1 MEQVNWDTIGSGEA
15 WSTPVGRRA
24 RETRRR
30 PLRAPRAVRGDGV
43 NQEGSS

>member
-15 WSTPVGRRA
+15 LSTPVGRRA
-24 RETRRR
+24 RGTRRR
-30 PLRAPRAVRGDGV
+30 PLRAVRGDGV